1 MTMFG
6 FHASH
11 ELYSPRD
18 LLLQVQR
25 AEQAGFQLAMC
36 SDHFHPWTPAQGN
49 SGYSFAWLGA
59 ALQATSLSIGTI
71 CCPFVRYH
79 PAIVAQAG
87 GTLAQMFPGR
97 FWLALG
103 TGEAIN
109 EAITGQAWPDKETLR
124 TKVEESAK
132 VIRAL
137 WAGET
142 VSHHGQITVKSA
154 KLYTR
159 GDSPPLLFGAA
170 TSAKTAEWV
179 ASWADGLLTVNM
191 DPQSMRDTLGAFRSA
206 GGAGKPVYLQV
217 MLGYDTDEERA
228 WNDACR
234 RWPISALDQ
243 GELQNVASPEEFAR
257 RVAHVRPEDLKSK
270 LRVSSDLRQHI
281 EWIQADLELDLQAIF
296 FYSISGT
303 QERFIDAY
311 AEQVLPAVRVP
322 ARSARPQP
330 GETL

>member
-1 MTMFG
+1 MTNQVVTKFG

-18 LLLQVQR
+18 LLRHVQL
-25 AEQAGFQLAMC
+25 AEQAGFELAMC

-59 ALQATSLSIGTI
+59 ALQATSLPMGTI
-71 CCPFVRYH
+71 CCPFARYH

-87 GTLAQMFPGR
+87 ATLAQMFPGR

-103 TGEAIN
+103 TGEALN
-109 EAITGQAWPDKETLR
+109 EAITGQPWPPKETLR
-124 TKVEESAK
+124 VKVEESAK

-142 VSHHGQITVKSA
+142 VTHHGQITVHNA

-170 TSAKTAEWV
+170 TSPQTAEWV
-179 ASWADGLLTVNM
+179 ASWADGLLTVNG
-191 DPQSMRDTLGAFRSA
+191 DQQSMRETVQAFRSA
-206 GGAGKPVYLQV
+206 GGEHKPIYLQV
-217 MLGYDTDEERA
+217 MLGYDTHEERA

-243 GELQNVASPEEFAR
+243 GELQNIATPEEFAR
-257 RVAHVRPEDLKSK
+257 RTAQVRPDDLKSK
-270 LRVSSDLRQHI
+270 LRVSTDLRQHV
-281 EWIQADLELDLQAIF
+281 EWIQADLELGLEAIF
-296 FYSISGT
+296 FYTISGT
-303 QERFIDAY
+303 QEQFIDAY
-311 AEQVLPAVRVP
+311 AEHVLPAVR
-322 ARSARPQP
+322 AHSA
-330 GETL
+330 